1 MHVKRL
7 QSKLRPEEYVEKY
20 KGFPEKGMVV
30 LEYKLFVTCVFGVNF
45 VRRAPKMHKI

>member
-7 QSKLRPEEYVEKY
+7 QSKLRPEEYAEKY

-30 LEYKLFVTCVFGVNF
+30 LEYKLFAPVFGVNF
-45 VRRAPKMHKI
+45 VRRAPKMHEI